1 MLTGPSGS
9 VVIDTT
15 VTFPASADSI
25 VLQFA
30 VPISGSVGADNEIL
44 NALIWCINSSGA
56 TVFKGGP
63 VPVVPSMGSRADATL
78 IPLVYVGP
86 GAPGGGGDTTGTG
99 GLVATALAIATQPV
113 TSIAGTALV
122 LTVDVVDAAG
132 NIVTTFTG
140 PIAIALGANP
150 GSATLAGTLT
160 ANAINGVATFSN
172 ILLTKAASAY
182 SLVATTSGLTAATS
196 HTFNINAGA
205 PAAIA
210 IAGGNN
216 QSGLLS
222 VLLGTPLSVLVHDAY
237 GNVTPAISVAWAI
250 ASGGGAL
257 ANSSTLT
264 DANGIATNGWTLGS
278 LLGQQAVTATAAG
291 LSNAPVSFTATALS
305 GVTSTVSQL
314 VMSVL
319 QSSVIAGSTLGTI
332 VVTAEDATGNVVSSF
347 ANAVQIA
354 LGANPA
360 GAALGGTTTANA
372 VNGIAKFANIILTKA
387 ASGYTLVASSGGF
400 KTAASSAFTVTP
412 AVASTMVMSAIPSST
427 TAGSPIGPS
436 ISVTV
441 QDAFGNVESGFDG
454 PIRLAL
460 GSSPG
465 GASLGGTTTANAVN
479 GVATFSNAVL
489 TKATSGYTLIASGD
503 GLTSAAS
510 SAFAV
515 VAGAPATIA
524 KQGGDNQSAVLSSLG
539 ALLSNPLSVLVTDAY
554 GNPVSGATVS
564 WAVSAGNATLGSA
577 TSTTNSS
584 GIATNL
590 LTLLGLLPGVDQVT
604 ASVAGV
610 ASSVIFTATG
620 LL

>member
-1 MLTGPSGS
+1 
-9 VVIDTT
+9 
-15 VTFPASADSI
+15 
-25 VLQFA
+25 
-30 VPISGSVGADNEIL
+30 
-44 NALIWCINSSGA
+44 
-56 TVFKGGP
+56 
-63 VPVVPSMGSRADATL
+63 
-78 IPLVYVGP
+78 
-86 GAPGGGGDTTGTG
+86 
-99 GLVATALAIATQPV
+99 
-113 TSIAGTALV
+113 
-122 LTVDVVDAAG
+122 
-132 NIVTTFTG
+132 
-140 PIAIALGANP
+140 
-150 GSATLAGTLT
+150 
-160 ANAINGVATFSN
+160 
-172 ILLTKAASAY
+172 
-182 SLVATTSGLTAATS
+182 
-196 HTFNINAGA
+196 
-205 PAAIA
+205 
-210 IAGGNN
+210 
-216 QSGLLS
+216 
-222 VLLGTPLSVLVHDAY
+222 
-237 GNVTPAISVAWAI
+237 
-250 ASGGGAL
+250 
-257 ANSSTLT
+257 
-264 DANGIATNGWTLGS
+264 
-278 LLGQQAVTATAAG
+278 
-291 LSNAPVSFTATALS
+291 
-305 GVTSTVSQL
+305 
-314 VMSVL
+314 VL